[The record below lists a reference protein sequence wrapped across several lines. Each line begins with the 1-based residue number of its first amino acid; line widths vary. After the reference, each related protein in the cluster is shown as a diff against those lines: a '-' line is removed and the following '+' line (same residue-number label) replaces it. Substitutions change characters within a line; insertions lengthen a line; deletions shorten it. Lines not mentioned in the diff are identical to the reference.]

1 MAELNDNQVQQV
13 TSEILDH
20 MMDPKNYGKMDNPTC
35 VGAANDS
42 KSGEYTLIY
51 LLIEDKNLK
60 DIKFACN
67 ACQDT
72 VVAGSLFTEMIKGE
86 SLEYA
91 KQAAKRLSIKIKDAP
106 KKQQACS
113 GMVLRA
119 FEAALLHLE
128 AKANG
133 EEIDMC
139 SLEMEE
145 SCDIPEGEENE

>member
-13 TSEILDH
+13 TTEILDH
-20 MMDPKNYGKMDNPTC
+20 MMDPKNYGKMDNPTS
-35 VGAANDS
+35 VGIANDS
-42 KSGEYTLIY
+42 KTGEYTLMY
-51 LLIEDKNLK
+51 LLIEGDNLK

-86 SLEYA
+86 SMQYA
-91 KQAAKRLSIKIKDAP
+91 KSAAQRLGVKIKDAP

-128 AKANG
+128 AKNNG
-133 EEIDMC
+133 EDIDMC
-139 SLEMEE
+139 ALEMEE
-145 SCDIPEGEENE
+145 SCEIEGENHE

>member
-1 MAELNDNQVQQV
+1 MAQLNENQVQQV

-20 MMDPKNYGKMDNPTC
+20 MMDPKNYGKIENPTA
-35 VGAANDS
+35 VGIANDP
-42 KSGEYTLIY
+42 KTGEYTLMY
-51 LLIEDKNLK
+51 LLIEDDNLK

-72 VVAGSLFTEMIKGE
+72 VVAGSLFTEMMKGDTL
-86 SLEYA
+86 SYA
-91 KQAAKRLSIKIKDAP
+91 KEAALRLSIKIKDAP
-106 KKQQACS
+106 PKQQACS

-128 AKANG
+128 AKNNG

-139 SLEMEE
+139 SLEMDE
-145 SCDIPEGEENE
+145 SCEIFQEENQ